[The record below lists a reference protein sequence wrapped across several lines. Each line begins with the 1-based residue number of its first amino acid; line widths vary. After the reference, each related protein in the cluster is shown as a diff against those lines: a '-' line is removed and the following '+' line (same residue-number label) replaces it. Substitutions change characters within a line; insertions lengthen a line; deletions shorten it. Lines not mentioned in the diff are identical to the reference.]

1 LKAVAAAFAFS
12 SDSNTIPA
20 TPKTGASAGNGDEAW
35 CFKDGLFSIEWRFSP
50 STKDVGIC
58 FSSLTGVAGTDSA
71 VVLGATGG
79 SVGVAD
85 GSEGDE
91 CDAMIGVAC

>member
-20 TPKTGASAGNGDEAW
+20 APKTGASAGSGDDAW
-35 CFKDGLFSIEWRFSP
+35 YGRDGLFSIEWRFSS
-50 STKDVGIC
+50 STEDVGIC
-58 FSSLTGVAGTDSA
+58 FSSLTGVAGSDSA

-91 CDAMIGVAC
+91 CDAMIGIHC